1 MHVHAALALEM
12 SVGRRERGT
21 KRSSLA
27 RQGSERCAIGQRCRR
42 QGEKMVRAGVLAQA
56 RKQDLS
62 ALVADIRVGHK
73 VSKQKALELGVERQW
88 AA

>member
-1 MHVHAALALEM
+1 
-12 SVGRRERGT
+12 
-21 KRSSLA
+21 
-27 RQGSERCAIGQRCRR
+27 
-42 QGEKMVRAGVLAQA
+42 MVRAGVLAQA